1 MAWIEGERVGPYLLK
16 QQLGQGG
23 MATVYLAYHEQLD
36 RDVALKVMHR
46 NFLDDATFVARFTR
60 EAQIVAILEH
70 PNIVPVYDFD
80 DHDGLPFL
88 VMKYIKGQTL
98 KRKLIKKPL
107 TLDEILHVIGAVGS
121 ALNYAHEKD
130 VLHRDI
136 KPSNIVIDTD
146 NVPYLADFGLAR
158 LASSGES
165 TMSADVLLGTPHYIS
180 PEQARGDKNL
190 DRRTD
195 IYSLGVVLYELL
207 VGHVPFTADTP
218 YSIIHDHIYT
228 PLPEPTKINPEIP
241 LPVEAVLYKA
251 LAKNREDRHATAN
264 ELVDD
269 LRVAINESNLT
280 ELDPSRV
287 SRATASLAQRRAEAV
302 HALQTPT
309 GIDNPLQQTKVL
321 TSSEPLRT
329 ATLKKKP
336 LRWYEQ
342 ERAWTAG
349 GCASFLVICFL
360 ACGVLLNMSTNIQ
373 ELMALSASGAF
384 DKHLNVEGVPHELVP
399 LLIRVEDYNDYP
411 IFVAPTLPLDL
422 VQSIQ
427 ESHPDEA
434 LVYLSLGVSQWS
446 NNDNVAARQAIE
458 EGYALAEDKVQ
469 YLTSAAYAADTMG
482 DRNAS
487 VIYAIMSLESARAD
501 AIVFEQLRPVVGKYI
516 YDNAASL
523 SLADETEF
531 DTDLI
536 GDFQLSESLVAQF
549 AAARFRIVN
558 GNERLA
564 QIVLRRAEDTPILQ
578 PEFNLLRAELAL
590 LQGNS
595 TDASTTLSAILEGD
609 APEWVE
615 ERADELLEQIE
626 Q

>member
-16 QQLGQGG
+16 SQLGQGG

-80 DHDGLPFL
+80 EHDGLPFL

-107 TLDEILHVIGAVGS
+107 TLEEILHVIGAVGS
-121 ALNYAHEKD
+121 ALGYAHEKG

-136 KPSNIVIDTD
+136 KPSNVVIDTD

-165 TMSADVLLGTPHYIS
+165 TMSADMLLGTPHYIS
-180 PEQARGDKNL
+180 PEQARGDKDL
-190 DRRTD
+190 DGRTD

-207 VGHVPFTADTP
+207 VGHVPYTGDTP

-241 LPVEAVLYKA
+241 LAVESVLYKA
-251 LAKNREDRHATAN
+251 LAKNREDRHATAK

-269 LRVAINESNLT
+269 LRSAIDESQLT

-302 HALQTPT
+302 HDLRTPT
-309 GIDNPLQQTKVL
+309 GIETPLQQTKVL
-321 TSSEPLRT
+321 TNSEPLRT

-336 LRWYEQ
+336 LRWYQ
-342 ERAWTAG
+342 TERIWSAG
-349 GCASFLVICFL
+349 GCASFLVICFM

-384 DKHLNVEGVPHELVP
+384 DKHNIEGVPPEVIP
-399 LLIRVEDYNDYP
+399 LGIRVEDYNGYP
-411 IFVAPTLPLDL
+411 IYVAPVMPLEMSL
-422 VQSIQ
+422 AVQQIHTEQS
-427 ESHPDEA
+427 
-434 LVYLSLGVSQWS
+434 LVYLSVAVGHWQ
-446 NNDNVAARQAIE
+446 NDDNEAARQAIHD
-458 EGYALAEDKVQ
+458 GVALAEDKVQ

-482 DRNAS
+482 DKNAAI
-487 VIYAIMSLESARAD
+487 IYAIAGLESARSD
-501 AIVFEQLRPVVGKYI
+501 AAMFEQLRPIAGHYI
-516 YDNAASL
+516 YDNAANL
-523 SLADETEF
+523 NLADEADF
-531 DTDLI
+531 DTTVI
-536 GDFQLSESLVAQF
+536 GDFALADSPIALF
-549 AAARFRIVN
+549 AAARYRIGN

-564 QIVLRRAEDTPILQ
+564 QALLRRAEDSPVLQ
-578 PEFNLLRAELAL
+578 VEFELLRAELDL
-590 LQGNS
+590 LRDNS
-595 TDASTTLSAILEGD
+595 TDASMILNAILEGD
-609 APEWVE
+609 ASEWVA
-615 ERADELLEQIE
+615 ERAEELLNQLS